1 VSVSTCRFTKKPEWP
16 KDFKP
21 TAIVSQAEAMIGL
34 FAAFRQS
41 KAIPGPRKP
50 IDCRIVRKKS

>member
-1 VSVSTCRFTKKPEWP
+1 
-16 KDFKP
+16 
-21 TAIVSQAEAMIGL
+21 MIGL

-50 IDCRIVRKKS
+50 IDCRIVRKKSQCNRKCTFEMTKPKRNQY